1 MNKINLRIEGDHEF
15 GVFSMFL
22 IEIERNSIRIPIFLT
37 SEQTN
42 LGLEDPEEP
51 HEAIMELMNILLDSG
66 FSIHQNI
73 EIVNGDNSNEHH
85 EFVENFNDRIDN
97 GWVSEIQPINI
108 KFSNP
113 EDPENSNIELESLGG
128 HFYTIYTESNDMSTI
143 EMVEKLNVIFK

>member
-22 IEIERNSIRIPIFLT
+22 IEIERNSISIPIFLT

-51 HEAIMELMNILLDSG
+51 YEAIMELMNILLDSG

-128 HFYTIYTESNDMSTI
+128 HFYTIYTESNDMSPI
-143 EMVEKLNVIFK
+143 EMVEKLNIIFK

>member
-51 HEAIMELMNILLDSG
+51 YEAIMELMNILLDSG

>member
-22 IEIERNSIRIPIFLT
+22 IEIERNSISIPVFLT

-51 HEAIMELMNILLDSG
+51 FEAIMELMNILLESG

-128 HFYTIYTESNDMSTI
+128 HFYTIYTESNDMSPI
-143 EMVEKLNVIFK
+143 EMVEKLNIIFK

>member
-22 IEIERNSIRIPIFLT
+22 IEIERNSIIIPIFLT

-51 HEAIMELMNILLDSG
+51 FEAIMELMNILLESG

-128 HFYTIYTESNDMSTI
+128 HFYTIYTETNDMSPI
-143 EMVEKLNVIFK
+143 EMVEKLNIIFK